1 MKKSNPIANLQIV
14 TNCPMCDAKYDKEN
28 VKTVNKKDGMITLYL
43 NCQRCGSSMMMAIMT
58 GALGI
63 TSVSMMT
70 DFTEDDL
77 RRMESGYIEYD
88 DVLEMHK
95 FLEGK

>member
-1 MKKSNPIANLQIV
+1 M
-14 TNCPMCDAKYDKEN
+14 
-28 VKTVNKKDGMITLYL
+28 KTVNKKDGMITLYL
-43 NCQRCGSSMMMAIMT
+43 SCQRCKSSMMMAIMT

-77 RRMESGYIEYD
+77 KRMEGGYIQYD